1 MMTKRILAA
10 AGLTA
15 AFVAGFA
22 VRGWVPGEPVAYA
35 QAPRVFELRTYT
47 VADGK
52 LDALHK
58 RFRDE
63 TVPKFFPRHGM
74 ANVWYGKP
82 LDAPLSQNTMT
93 YMIAFPSREAAK
105 KSWDAFRADPEWAKV
120 AAASGVGQVKID
132 SVYFEPADYS
142 PLK

>member
-1 MMTKRILAA
+1 MKSRILAA
-10 AGLTA
+10 AALTV
-15 AFVAGFA
+15 AFAAGFA
-22 VRGWVPGEPVAYA
+22 VRGVVPGEPVAYA

-47 VADGK
+47 VADSGK

-63 TVPKFFPRHGM
+63 TVTRFFPRHGM
-74 ANVWYGKP
+74 TNVWYGKP
-82 LDAPLSQNTMT
+82 MDAPQSQNSMT

-105 KSWDAFRADPEWAKV
+105 KSWDSFRADPVWAKV

-132 SVYFEPADYS
+132 SVYFEPTDYS

>member
-1 MMTKRILAA
+1 MTTKMFA
-10 AGLTA
+10 AGGLA
-15 AFVAGFA
+15 VAFAAGFA
-22 VRGWVPGEPVAYA
+22 VRGLLPGEPVAFA
-35 QAPRVFELRTYT
+35 QSNRVFELRTYT
-47 VADGK
+47 VPADK

-63 TVPKFFPRHGM
+63 TVPKFFPKHGM

-82 LDAPLSQNTMT
+82 MDAPLSQTTMT

-105 KSWDAFRADPEWAKV
+105 KSWDSFRADQDWARV
-120 AAASGVGQVKID
+120 AKESGVGQVKID
-132 SVYFEPADYS
+132 SVYFEPTDYS